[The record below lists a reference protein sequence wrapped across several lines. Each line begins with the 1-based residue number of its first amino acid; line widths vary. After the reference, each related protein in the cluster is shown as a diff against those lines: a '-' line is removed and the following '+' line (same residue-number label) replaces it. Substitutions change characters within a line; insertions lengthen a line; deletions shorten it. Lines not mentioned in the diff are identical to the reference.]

1 MCVVLL
7 QHDAEPTIRNTDGR
21 TALDLADASAKAVLT
36 GELDLTGTF
45 AGVRAHLF
53 VTKFGRG
60 PRLDKFCDHER
71 VSIITLPAHHVL
83 SSDFSP
89 SHSSANT
96 HETVNLSFMVFIWFH
111 AVMWFCFLVFV
122 IFLNML
128 FVVLIDFCF

>member
-60 PRLDKFCDHER
+60 GHAPI
-71 VSIITLPAHHVL
+71 SINSVY
-83 SSDFSP
+83 
-89 SHSSANT
+89 SAVTMN
-96 HETVNLSFMVFIWFH
+96 VYQ
-111 AVMWFCFLVFV
+111 
-122 IFLNML
+122 
-128 FVVLIDFCF
+128 

>member
-45 AGVRAHLF
+45 AGVRTHLF

-60 PRLDKFCDHER
+60 GHAP
-71 VSIITLPAHHVL
+71 VSINSVY
-83 SSDFSP
+83 
-89 SHSSANT
+89 SAVTMN
-96 HETVNLSFMVFIWFH
+96 VYQ
-111 AVMWFCFLVFV
+111 
-122 IFLNML
+122 
-128 FVVLIDFCF
+128 